1 MNPEEKAKELIS
13 KLVSISLSQYVDLV
27 DGIRISLAKKSALI
41 AVDEIISNRE
51 RIKGI
56 DKLYWQQV
64 KHEIEQL

>member
-1 MNPEEKAKELIS
+1 MTPQDKANELFEKFKLKPISPIFIMSDEHAKQC
-13 KLVSISLSQYVDLV
+13 V
-27 DGIRISLAKKSALI
+27 LI
-41 AVDEIISNRE
+41 AVDEIINNRE